1 MTASSAHNWARKEP
15 AVRMLLW
22 LAAALILATIAT
34 RARADGAI
42 AVQLDQARIM
52 KLPDRAA
59 TLVIG
64 NPLIA
69 DVTLQ
74 PGGIAI
80 VTGKAYGATNFV
92 VMDRSGAVLMERNV
106 EVKAPPDRL
115 VYVYRGIARNTYSCT
130 PECAPRITLGD
141 DGEFFDKTIGQAGT
155 RSTQALAAGAAR

>member
-1 MTASSAHNWARKEP
+1 MAALRARGQP
-15 AVRMLLW
+15 ALRMLLW
-22 LAAALILATIAT
+22 LAAGLVFASIAT
-34 RARADGAI
+34 HAFADEPI

-52 KLPDRAA
+52 KLPERAT

-69 DVTLQ
+69 DITIQ
-74 PGGIAI
+74 QGGIAI
-80 VTGKAYGATNFV
+80 VTGKAYGATNIV

-115 VYVYRGIARNTYSCT
+115 VYVYRGLARSTYSCT

-141 DGEFFDKTIGQAGT
+141 DGEFFDKTIGQASN
-155 RSTQALAAGAAR
+155 RNAQALAAGAAR